1 MNELE
6 SVENLWAIVLAAGR
20 GTRLA
25 AVTRTLCGRDLP
37 KQFVALTSSRTLL
50 QETMDRIAPLV
61 PPERTIVVTSDTHYD
76 LCVSQLRGY
85 PGVEIVLQPADRG
98 TGPGVLLPLAH
109 VLARDPRA
117 RVAVFPSDHHVQRP
131 GAFLLGVRRALMAAA
146 RTPAG
151 VALLGVPAERPATDL
166 GWIVPGE
173 RLAEGA
179 SRLQRFVEKPG
190 AEAALTLLEAGAL
203 WNTMV
208 VAGSAAAL
216 WHLAR
221 RHLPEQT
228 RRFEKYLGCI
238 HHPAAPIALADLY
251 AEMASAD
258 FSRSV
263 LQVSLGLAVVAV
275 VDSGW
280 FDCGTPERLLEW
292 LAATADPPGILAR
305 LRRAGA
311 TPERPRA
318 ELAASAVA

>member
-1 MNELE
+1 MNELD

-85 PGVEIVLQPADRG
+85 PGVEVVLQPADRG

-131 GAFLLGVRRALMAAA
+131 APFLNAIRIALQAAA
-146 RTPAG
+146 GTPAG

-166 GWIVPGE
+166 GWIVPGD
-173 RLAEGA
+173 RTAEGA

-190 AEAALTLLEAGAL
+190 AEAALTLLQAGAL

-221 RHLPEQT
+221 RHIPEPT

-238 HHPAAPIALADLY
+238 HHPAAAVALADLY
-251 AEMASAD
+251 AEMPSAD

-263 LQVSLGLAVVAV
+263 LQVSVGLSVVNV

-292 LAATADPPGILAR
+292 LVATSDPPGILAR
-305 LRRAGA
+305 LRRAAAGER
-311 TPERPRA
+311 TRPE
-318 ELAASAVA
+318 LGASAMA